1 MNGPTIAAFCTR
13 HSAVDATRHAAASFA
28 LSLKT
33 RYNRQDE
40 NAVQEGACI
49 HGEPAA

>member
-1 MNGPTIAAFCTR
+1 MNSPEIATFCTR
-13 HSAVDATRHAAASFA
+13 CSTVDATMHTAASFA